1 LVDNL
6 CVFGVKA
13 PFLKLKQVVLDTL
26 FSYKGS
32 KKQPNSVRNCHLT
45 PPKNDLQG
53 DDFG

>member
-26 FSYKGS
+26 FPYKGS
-32 KKQPNSVRNCHLT
+32 KKAAQQCQELSLNA
-45 PPKNDLQG
+45 PKKRFAG
-53 DDFG
+53 G